1 MSRRRTGGKPRDK
14 HPPAPTAGATLA
26 AADPVAA
33 AQLPPPAL
41 ADAGIITSGLCATPA
56 DQAQFDEHQAGKP
69 PGALQAE
76 P

>member
-33 AQLPPPAL
+33 AQLPPRAL
-41 ADAGIITSGLCATPA
+41 ADAGIGA
-56 DQAQFDEHQAGKP
+56 DRVDRV
-69 PGALQAE
+69 LWDN
-76 P
+76 